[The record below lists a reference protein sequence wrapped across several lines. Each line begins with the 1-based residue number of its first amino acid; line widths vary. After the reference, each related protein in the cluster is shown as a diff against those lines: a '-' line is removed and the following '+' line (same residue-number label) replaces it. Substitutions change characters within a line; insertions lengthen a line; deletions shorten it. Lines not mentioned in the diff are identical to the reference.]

1 MRVLLLLL
9 VVGAVCLLYAGGVG
23 LPGIARLD
31 FPPDFPTGAVPAL
44 AAAPGGLPVVLAA
57 APALAFGPLPAP
69 GSALVRV
76 EGQAGAG
83 APGPGG
89 ASPGGS
95 SERGD
100 IEYVRG
106 GAER

>member
-1 MRVLLLLL
+1 VRALLAL
-9 VVGAVCLLYAGGVG
+9 VVVGVVCLLYAGGVVPG
-23 LPGIARLD
+23 LGGLD
-31 FPPDFPTGAVPAL
+31 FPPEFPVGVAPAF

-69 GSALVRV
+69 GAALVRV

-83 APGPGG
+83 APGGGG
-89 ASPGGS
+89 APQAGP
-95 SERGD
+95 SERGEL
-100 IEYVRG
+100 EYVRG